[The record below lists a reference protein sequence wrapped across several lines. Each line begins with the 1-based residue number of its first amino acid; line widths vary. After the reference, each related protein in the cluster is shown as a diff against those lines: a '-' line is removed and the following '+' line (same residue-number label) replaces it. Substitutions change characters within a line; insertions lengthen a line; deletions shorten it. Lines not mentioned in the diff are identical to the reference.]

1 MFNSES
7 TTTPGFGPPS
17 TTAATDTLAS
27 PTGATVDYPFRL
39 LADEVVLG
47 TYPIARKRRPLG
59 SLVSYLFVTDSRVV
73 YSAEAKTFASSSIH
87 NKEYQVPKIEG
98 IEVGRHRGLN
108 ALGVAA
114 SIGVIFNF
122 LGMVILAISAG
133 YAGSSNFIPEEY
145 GFAAGFLAVA
155 SLVVGIIVIA
165 ILRRSTATLKVVG
178 PQKPQTL
185 ADETDLVKLFMLIFL
200 FLTFGVFIGFTLII
214 WALVRELG
222 VFKAE
227 DAQSYADADNID
239 RIAHEVGALIL
250 DVQARGKFAGR
261 D

>member
-17 TTAATDTLAS
+17 TPAVTDTLVS
-27 PTGATVDYPFRL
+27 PTAAVDYPFRL

-47 TYPIARKRRPLG
+47 TYPITRKRRPLG

-114 SIGVIFNF
+114 SIGVVFNF

-133 YAGSSNFIPEEY
+133 YAGSSNYIPEEY

-178 PQKPQTL
+178 PQKAQTL
-185 ADETDLVKLFMLIFL
+185 ADDTDLLKLVMLILL
-200 FLTFGVFIGFTLII
+200 FLIFGVFIGFTLII

-222 VFKAE
+222 VFKAD
-227 DAQSYADADNID
+227 DAQSFADADNID

-250 DVQARGKFAGR
+250 DVQARGKLAGR